1 MLRVFFSWKIYLPF
15 PLLSIWFMAINLK
28 LATYLWCEHENKSF
42 CKICTMFGF
51 FSRTLLQSG
60 GKEKKT
66 RTHHWKD
73 SELFI
78 GFGLVCFPRKKT
90 FQIRYIRGYQTNR
103 IRLNCSPLRSFSLA
117 RSLLLNSSLPRFFS
131 LFILVLALGEIQIFV
146 HCYSSSRALS
156 TEKSQYFLLEHL
168 TEVKIFT
175 LFRRC
180 RKIYG
185 FVCVLFFR
193 FEHKSFRI
201 ECTFTLAHIS
211 SPNGCWSRSGWFNA

>member
-1 MLRVFFSWKIYLPF
+1 MKTKVFVKYAQCLVFSL
-15 PLLSIWFMAINLK
+15 
-28 LATYLWCEHENKSF
+28 EHC
-42 CKICTMFGF
+42 CKV
-51 FSRTLLQSG
+51 
-60 GKEKKT
+60 KAKKKKT

-73 SELFI
+73 FELFI

-103 IRLNCSPLRSFSLA
+103 IRLNCSPLRSFSLT
-117 RSLLLNSSLPRFFS
+117 RLLLLNSSLPRFFS

-185 FVCVLFFR
+185 FVCVLFLVRTQKFSNR
-193 FEHKSFRI
+193 MHIHTR
-201 ECTFTLAHIS
+201 AHLKPEWLLIS
-211 SPNGCWSRSGWFNA
+211 LRLI